1 MRRAWPRWKS
11 LLAVPLLLG
20 AGACTPHPGEEPL
33 YVLRDSLGRAVAMA
47 GRSQLGDAAPG
58 TMLRVNLGSGEQE
71 VMVGE
76 RVGLGSVLT
85 PRPVAPPAEVAAAPA
100 AAEAPAEAAPAAAIT
115 SAPLDPPAA
124 EAPAD
129 AGRTAN
135 RRARSAATEAGENP
149 SGRRRG
155 PPPASVSRSVM

>member
-11 LLAVPLLLG
+11 LLALPLLLG

-58 TMLRVNLGSGEQE
+58 TTLRVNVTGVEQD

-76 RVGLGSVLT
+76 RVGLG
-85 PRPVAPPAEVAAAPA
+85 PVMTSGAAAAPEQVSAPAAPAEVMAAAAPVG
-100 AAEAPAEAAPAAAIT
+100 AIT
-115 SAPLDPPAA
+115 TAPLDPPAA
-124 EAPAD
+124 ETRESTR
-129 AGRTAN
+129 G
-135 RRARSAATEAGENP
+135 RARGASAEAGSNP

-155 PPPASVSRSVM
+155 PPPAAVSRSVM